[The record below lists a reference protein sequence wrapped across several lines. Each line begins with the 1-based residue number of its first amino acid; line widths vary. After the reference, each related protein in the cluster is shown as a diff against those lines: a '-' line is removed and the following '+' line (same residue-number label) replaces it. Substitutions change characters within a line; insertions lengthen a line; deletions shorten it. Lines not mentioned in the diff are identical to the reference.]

1 MKKLIILPLF
11 TLSLFAADYTSMSL
25 EELLTQKGTVLPEDK
40 TAFQDAMKS
49 KVQALTP
56 EERAAMNLGKNSD
69 NTNGKGEMKRL
80 KDGTG
85 GGNMYKGSKGG
96 KH

>member
-1 MKKLIILPLF
+1 MKKLLIFPLL
-11 TLSLFAADYTSMSL
+11 TLSLFATDYSSMSL
-25 EELLTQKGTVLPEDK
+25 EELLSNKGTIPAEDK

-56 EERAAMNLGKNSD
+56 EERASMNLGKD
-69 NTNGKGEMKRL
+69 NTNGKGTMQRL
-80 KDGTG
+80 RDGSGT
-85 GGNMYKGSKGG
+85 GNMYKGSRSGG